1 MTSIHTRRHVPLGI
15 ANLVCILT
23 LHSHSDIHKE
33 YTGVTLVTQISLSR
47 VNRLPYHIAR
57 WKDLKVIVVMVKR
70 NELKEAWNRLSVFKD
85 PSLRF
90 ILYIVDLRSTPYF
103 IKSANPR
110 RVQRR
115 PRPFYSLNL
124 YRDIG
129 IESITT
135 THFLIID
142 GDVFVSSVLHIE
154 WLIYS

>member
-1 MTSIHTRRHVPLGI
+1 M
-15 ANLVCILT
+15 N
-23 LHSHSDIHKE
+23 
-33 YTGVTLVTQISLSR
+33 R
-47 VNRLPYHIAR
+47 VPYHIAR

-110 RVQRR
+110 EVQKRQQ
-115 PRPFYSLNL
+115 PFYSLNL